1 MPPRNTK
8 GKKKQP
14 VFQMNAQT
22 KETLIEMETQAVE
35 YEAMIDENRRDARPP
50 SEWPKSKRYLFN
62 TTTPKPPLILTP
74 QNASQETIDAKKLDI
89 VHGGILSS
97 LKDITG
103 GKDVSSIVNDLFGT
117 LDTDGVVDIYVFLE
131 YCKNVT
137 YTGVGRNNPDA
148 SLSADDITVVRSTIT
163 IPDEFYNRV
172 TKALDNLVNNLLNT
186 SRSKRTSPQNLYSVG
201 NLDEIIINFG
211 IPDLPP
217 PVDTEPYYIPPP
229 TAPVN
234 SLVGLD
240 EGPSMNY
247 MNIMEHLNNLIN
259 PPGESQDQDLESQ
272 RLEVIRRLREEMK
285 SSRSVPG
292 PRNTLVK
299 DYIDTRSGE
308 GFAPTAGQGGNIQH
322 TSIVLDEDNKP
333 MLISS
338 GGAKDYTN
346 QFQ

>member
-1 MPPRNTK
+1 MPPKNKK

-14 VFQMNAQT
+14 VLQMNAQT

-50 SEWPKSKRYLFN
+50 SGWPKRKQRLFN

-148 SLSADDITVVRSTIT
+148 SLSADDITMVRSTIT

-186 SRSKRTSPQNLYSVG
+186 SRSKRTSPQNL
-201 NLDEIIINFG
+201 
-211 IPDLPP
+211 
-217 PVDTEPYYIPPP
+217 
-229 TAPVN
+229 
-234 SLVGLD
+234 
-240 EGPSMNY
+240 
-247 MNIMEHLNNLIN
+247 
-259 PPGESQDQDLESQ
+259 
-272 RLEVIRRLREEMK
+272 
-285 SSRSVPG
+285 
-292 PRNTLVK
+292 
-299 DYIDTRSGE
+299 
-308 GFAPTAGQGGNIQH
+308 
-322 TSIVLDEDNKP
+322 
-333 MLISS
+333 
-338 GGAKDYTN
+338 
-346 QFQ
+346 

>member
-1 MPPRNTK
+1 
-8 GKKKQP
+8 
-14 VFQMNAQT
+14 
-22 KETLIEMETQAVE
+22 LIEMKTQAVE
-35 YEAMIDENRRDARPP
+35 YKEMIDANRRDARPP

-131 YCKNVT
+131 YCKNVA

-148 SLSADDITVVRSTIT
+148 SLSADDITMVRSTIT

-201 NLDEIIINFG
+201 NLDEIIINFR

-217 PVDTEPYYIPPP
+217 PVDIEDVILPSP
-229 TAPVN
+229 APLEK
-234 SLVGLD
+234 LVGMD

-247 MNIMEHLNNLIN
+247 MNITEHLNNLIN
-259 PPGESQDQDLESQ
+259 PPREYQDLESQ
-272 RLEVIRRLREEMK
+272 RLAVIRRLREEMK
-285 SSRSVPG
+285 SSGSVPG
-292 PRNTLVK
+292 PRNTLVM
-299 DYIDTRSGE
+299 DYIAERSGE

-322 TSIVLDEDNKP
+322 TSIVLDKYNNP